1 VIKQATIWAPDG
13 GKVKLRPVPS
23 KDCSMYWNIPS
34 GAVVDVIEC
43 GKEWTKVSTGN
54 YAGYMK
60 TKYLMFGDVMLNTTE
75 NAEIIVDRERLEDIY
90 EELGDILG
98 VRG

>member
-1 VIKQATIWAPDG
+1 
-13 GKVKLRPVPS
+13 
-23 KDCSMYWNIPS
+23 
-34 GAVVDVIEC
+34 
-43 GKEWTKVSTGN
+43 
-54 YAGYMK
+54 MK

-75 NAEIIVDRERLEDIY
+75 NAEIVVDRERLEDIY